1 MSTHTH
7 KAKHMCFCLDY
18 IETFSLSVVVISSS
32 CSTDETVVA
41 DSDVEEEEETTS
53 SVHMVD
59 ATEKAE
65 TPEKPAAVVIIEE
78 SPVTTIV
85 EETVNLNEFKSVNLT
100 ADTEMKDYSD
110 VTMRRD
116 GNDEP
121 ECGKSEVI
129 YTQHLIVRSTRNVR
143 STGVEGVVD
152 FKRFRKVRGSLW
164 ILYYK
169 WLCWRD

>member
-1 MSTHTH
+1 
-7 KAKHMCFCLDY
+7 MCFCLDY

-65 TPEKPAAVVIIEE
+65 TPEKPAAAVVVIEE

-121 ECGKSEVI
+121 ECGNSEVI

-143 STGVEGVVD
+143 SAGVEGVVD

-169 WLCWRD
+169 WLCWRG